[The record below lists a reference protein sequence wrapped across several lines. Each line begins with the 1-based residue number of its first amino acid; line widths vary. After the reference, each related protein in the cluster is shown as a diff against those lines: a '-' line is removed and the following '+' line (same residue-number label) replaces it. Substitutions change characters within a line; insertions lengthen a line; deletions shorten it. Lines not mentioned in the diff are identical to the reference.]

1 MQKHKPAA
9 CSKGNNLTILRVQRT
24 QGASCLS
31 CPLFCRSTAHGQ
43 YTAARPDHPQSPP
56 EFPSAPLPEEAPP
69 GLPDETPPLAP
80 DWIDPG
86 EPEEFPTSD

>member
-1 MQKHKPAA
+1 M
-9 CSKGNNLTILRVQRT
+9 
-24 QGASCLS
+24 AST
-31 CPLFCRSTAHGQ
+31 PP
-43 YTAARPDHPQSPP
+43 PDRITPQSPP